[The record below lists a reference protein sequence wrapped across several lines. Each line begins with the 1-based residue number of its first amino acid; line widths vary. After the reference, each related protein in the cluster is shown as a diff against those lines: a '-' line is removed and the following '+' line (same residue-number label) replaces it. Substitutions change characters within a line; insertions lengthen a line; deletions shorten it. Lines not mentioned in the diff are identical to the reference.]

1 MKYLMVDISGKVPKY
16 DIALCE
22 AISSSLVEKK
32 ELVLLAANI
41 EPTNIKCNA
50 KCLISLIPRKFQ
62 NSENKIKR
70 SVKALEGIINYI
82 YLLVF
87 VLFTRPKVIH
97 FQWLPFLE
105 VSSVERIFLQ
115 LIKLIS
121 SKSKLLLTVH
131 NIYPHN
137 SSENSRIKYK
147 SRLALVEKFFDKFI
161 LHLQISKSEFCREFG
176 IEGNRCKVIPHGV
189 FEPKDLKIK
198 PYKRNE
204 KLRLIMYGNQ
214 SYYKGTDILVD
225 AIALLPKE
233 VQNQICTTIVGKT
246 SKDYLSLLQDKAKG
260 LDINIIPEF
269 VPDDK
274 LNQMI
279 LDSDVIVLPYR
290 EISQSGVLL
299 LALFFERPIIC
310 SNLPSFRETLNSVPK
325 DYFFESDKLQNLAM
339 LIEKYANESI
349 EVTSYLKKMKS
360 LKNAYLWPSIADF
373 YKVLF
378 DDRHSSLF

>member
-1 MKYLMVDISGKVPKY
+1 MVDISGKVPKY

-22 AISSSLVEKK
+22 AISSSLIEKK
-32 ELVLLAANI
+32 ELILLAANI
-41 EPTNIKCNA
+41 EPLNINCKA
-50 KCLISLIPRKFQ
+50 KRLISLIPRKFQ

-105 VSSVERIFLQ
+105 VSSIERIFLQ

-176 IEGNRCKVIPHGV
+176 IEENRCKVIPHGV

-225 AIALLPKE
+225 AIALLPKD
-233 VQNQICTTIVGKT
+233 VQDQICTTIVGKT

-269 VPDDK
+269 MPDDK

-310 SNLPSFRETLNSVPK
+310 SNLPSFRETLNSISNE
-325 DYFFESDKLQNLAM
+325 FFFDSCNSKNLAD
-339 LIEKYANESI
+339 LIEKYVCNCFDVEQYINKLQSVK
-349 EVTSYLKKMKS
+349 EM
-360 LKNAYLWPSIADF
+360 YLWSTIAK
-373 YKVLF
+373 YYEEELK
-378 DDRHSSLF
+378 

>member
-1 MKYLMVDISGKVPKY
+1 MVDISGKVPKY

-50 KCLISLIPRKFQ
+50 KRLISLIPRKFQ

-105 VSSVERIFLQ
+105 VSSVERVFLQ

-176 IEGNRCKVIPHGV
+176 IEENRCKVIPHGV

-214 SYYKGTDILVD
+214 SYYKGTDVLVD

-310 SNLPSFRETLNSVPK
+310 SNLPSFRETLTGVDEK
-325 DYFFESDKLQNLAM
+325 YFFESENIESLSNL
-339 LIEKYANESI
+339 LNELVVSSI
-349 EVTSYLKKMKS
+349 DLYKMIAICKMK
-360 LKNAYLWPSIADF
+360 KNHFLWQNIALVYNQVF
-373 YKVLF
+373 LCE
-378 DDRHSSLF
+378 

>member
-1 MKYLMVDISGKVPKY
+1 MKYVMVDISGKVPKY

-22 AISSSLVEKK
+22 AVSSSLVAEN
-32 ELVLLAANI
+32 ELILLAANI
-41 EPTNIKCNA
+41 EPTIIQCNA
-50 KCLISLIPRKFQ
+50 KRLISLIPRKFQ

-82 YLLVF
+82 YLLAF
-87 VLFTRPKVIH
+87 VLFTQPKVIH

-105 VSSVERIFLQ
+105 VSSIERIFLQ
-115 LIKLIS
+115 LIKLVS
-121 SKSKLLLTVH
+121 PKSKFLLTVH

-137 SSENSRIKYK
+137 SIESSRVKYK
-147 SRLALVEKFFDKFI
+147 ARFALVEKIFDKFI
-161 LHLQISKSEFCREFG
+161 LHLQISKTEFCHEFG
-176 IEGNRCKVIPHGV
+176 IEESRCKVIPHGV
-189 FEPKDLKIK
+189 FESKDLKIK

-233 VQNQICTTIVGKT
+233 IQNQVCTTIVGKI
-246 SKDYLSLLQDKAKG
+246 SNDYLSLLQDKAKG
-260 LDINIIPEF
+260 LNINIIPEF
-269 VPDDK
+269 VSDEK

-279 LDSDVIVLPYR
+279 LDSDIIVLPYR

-310 SNLPSFRETLNSVPK
+310 SDLPSFRETLGSVSN
-325 DYFFESDKLQNLAM
+325 DYFFESCCPQSLTA
-339 LIEKYANESI
+339 LIERLALGNLDTEKYLMELQ
-349 EVTSYLKKMKS
+349 TLKKKYS
-360 LKNAYLWPSIADF
+360 WNSIAQR
-373 YKVLF
+373 YKEVKE
-378 DDRHSSLF
+378 

>member
-1 MKYLMVDISGKVPKY
+1 MVDISGKVPKY

-22 AISSSLVEKK
+22 AISSSLIGEN

-41 EPTNIKCNA
+41 DPADIKCKA

-70 SVKALEGIINYI
+70 SVKALEGVVNYI
-82 YLLVF
+82 YLLFF
-87 VLFTRPKVIH
+87 VLLTQPKIIH

-105 VSSVERIFLQ
+105 VSSIERFFLQ
-115 LIKLIS
+115 LIKLVS

-137 SSENSRIKYK
+137 SRENSRIKYK
-147 SRLALVEKFFDKFI
+147 ARFALVEKFFDKFI
-161 LHLQISKSEFCREFG
+161 LHLQTSKAEFCREFG
-176 IEGNRCKVIPHGV
+176 IDVFRCKVIPHGV
-189 FEPKDLKIK
+189 FEPDNLKVTSH
-198 PYKRNE
+198 KRGN

-233 VQNQICTTIVGKT
+233 IQNQVCTTIVGKI
-246 SKDYLSLLQDKAKG
+246 SNDYLSLLQDKAKG
-260 LDINIIPEF
+260 LNINIIPEF
-269 VPDDK
+269 VSDEK

-279 LDSDVIVLPYR
+279 LDSDIIVLPYR

-310 SNLPSFRETLNSVPK
+310 SNLPSFRETLSSISNEFFFDSCNSK
-325 DYFFESDKLQNLAM
+325 NLAN
-339 LIEKYANESI
+339 LIEKYVCNYLDIDLYVNKLQSI
-349 EVTSYLKKMKS
+349 KET
-360 LKNAYLWPSIADF
+360 YLWSTIAKY
-373 YKVLF
+373 YKEELE
-378 DDRHSSLF
+378 

>member
-1 MKYLMVDISGKVPKY
+1 MKYLMIDISGKVPKY

-22 AISSSLVEKK
+22 AMSPSLIGKK

-41 EPTNIKCNA
+41 EPANVKCNA
-50 KCLISLIPRKFQ
+50 KRLISLIPRKFQ

-70 SVKALEGIINYI
+70 SAKALEGLINYI
-82 YLLVF
+82 YLLFF
-87 VLFTRPKVIH
+87 VLLTRPKIIH

-105 VSSVERIFLQ
+105 VSSIERIFLQ

-137 SSENSRIKYK
+137 SSGNSRTKYK
-147 SRLALVEKFFDKFI
+147 SRFALVEKFFDKFI
-161 LHLQISKSEFCREFG
+161 LHLQISKFEFCREFG
-176 IEGNRCKVIPHGV
+176 IEENRCKVIPHGV
-189 FEPKDLKIK
+189 FEPKNLTVK

-214 SYYKGTDILVD
+214 SYYKGSDILVD

-233 VQNQICTTIVGKT
+233 IQNQICTTIVGKT

-269 VPDDK
+269 IPDEK

-279 LDSDVIVLPYR
+279 LDSDIIVLPYR

-299 LALFFERPIIC
+299 LALYFERPIIC
-310 SNLPSFRETLNSVPK
+310 SDLPSFRETLTSISD
-325 DYFFESDKLQNLAM
+325 DYFFGSCDSKKLAD
-339 LIEKYANESI
+339 LIEKYVRNCIDVGQYINKLRSI
-349 EVTSYLKKMKS
+349 KEM
-360 LKNAYLWPSIADF
+360 YLWSTIAKY
-373 YKVLF
+373 YKEELE
-378 DDRHSSLF
+378 

>member
-22 AISSSLVEKK
+22 AMSSSLIGNG

-41 EPTNIKCNA
+41 EPENIKCNA
-50 KCLISLIPRKFQ
+50 KRLISLIPRKFQ

-70 SVKALEGIINYI
+70 SVKALEGMMNYI
-82 YLLVF
+82 YLLF
-87 VLFTRPKVIH
+87 FILFTQPKIIH

-105 VSSVERIFLQ
+105 VSSIERFFLQ
-115 LIKLIS
+115 LVKFIS
-121 SKSKLLLTVH
+121 PKSKLLLTVH

-137 SSENSRIKYK
+137 SSENSRVTYK
-147 SRLALVEKFFDKFI
+147 SRFALVEKYFDKFI

-176 IEGNRCKVIPHGV
+176 IEESRCKVIPHGV

-214 SYYKGTDILVD
+214 SYYKGTDLLVD

-233 VQNQICTTIVGKT
+233 IQNQICTTIVGKT
-246 SKDYLSLLQDKAKG
+246 SNDYLNLLQDKAKG

-269 VPDDK
+269 VSDEK

-310 SNLPSFRETLNSVPK
+310 SNLPSFRETLKSISDDFFFDSYDPK
-325 DYFFESDKLQNLAM
+325 KLSD
-339 LIEKYANESI
+339 LIEKYVCNYFDVEQYINKLQSI
-349 EVTSYLKKMKS
+349 KEM
-360 LKNAYLWPSIADF
+360 YLWSTIAKY
-373 YKVLF
+373 YKEEVE
-378 DDRHSSLF
+378 

>member
-1 MKYLMVDISGKVPKY
+1 MKYVMVDISGKVPKY

-22 AISSSLVEKK
+22 AVSSSLVAEN
-32 ELVLLAANI
+32 ELILLAANI
-41 EPTNIKCNA
+41 EPTNIQCNA
-50 KCLISLIPRKFQ
+50 KRLISLIPRKFQ

-82 YLLVF
+82 YLLAF
-87 VLFTRPKVIH
+87 VLFTQPKVIH

-105 VSSVERIFLQ
+105 VSSIERIFLQ
-115 LIKLIS
+115 LIKLVS
-121 SKSKLLLTVH
+121 PKSKFLLTVH

-137 SSENSRIKYK
+137 SIESSRVKYK
-147 SRLALVEKFFDKFI
+147 ARFALVEKIFDKFI
-161 LHLQISKSEFCREFG
+161 LHLQISKTEFCHEFG
-176 IEGNRCKVIPHGV
+176 IEESRCKVIPHGV

-233 VQNQICTTIVGKT
+233 IQNQVCTTIVGKI
-246 SKDYLSLLQDKAKG
+246 SNDYLSLLQDKAKG
-260 LDINIIPEF
+260 LNINIIPEF
-269 VPDDK
+269 VSDEK

-279 LDSDVIVLPYR
+279 LDSDIIVLPYR

-310 SNLPSFRETLNSVPK
+310 SDLPSFRETLSSISN
-325 DYFFESDKLQNLAM
+325 DYFFESNNSKKLAT
-339 LIEKYANESI
+339 LIEKYVCNFFDVDQYVEKLKSI
-349 EVTSYLKKMKS
+349 KEM
-360 LKNAYLWPSIADF
+360 YLWPTIAKY
-373 YKVLF
+373 YKEELE
-378 DDRHSSLF
+378 